1 MLPTRRDLITLA
13 MIVLSFLL
21 SANCSVG
28 VEEGDDND
36 MGSFSSTSGD
46 VDRFFKLAY
55 SMVEKADTKTLAIK
69 LSPEY
74 KKLCVKIGG
83 CAVAERE
90 VDSTLKEKINTLQI
104 HWYKMERLQAVF
116 NRIIPNVK
124 GRRRSASAAAAQNQT
139 AP

>member
-1 MLPTRRDLITLA
+1 MFDCCRIT
-13 MIVLSFLL
+13 SNE
-21 SANCSVG
+21 SDCS
-28 VEEGDDND
+28 
-36 MGSFSSTSGD
+36 SGD

-104 HWYKMERLQAVF
+104 HWYKMEKLQHVLT
-116 NRIIPNVK
+116 RIITHQ
-124 GRRRSASAAAAQNQT
+124 RRRSPADAVAVRSRMMVR
-139 AP
+139 